1 MSYKL
6 VGSLVFGAIGSLQDV
21 SARCTAVRI
30 VPDVEEG
37 DAMPTLDGG
46 SIQGEDIESAS
57 LTATLVQDI
66 AAGGFTEWTWTNA
79 GDEMP
84 FEFIPL
90 TGRSIT
96 GTVKVR
102 RVEIGG
108 DVQQKNTVDIEWPI
122 IGMPV
127 LGNDIA

>member
-1 MSYKL
+1 VSYKL
-6 VGSLVFGAIGSLQDV
+6 VGSLVFGEVGSLQDV

-37 DAMPTLDGG
+37 DSMPTLDGG
-46 SIQGEDIESAS
+46 SILGEDTESAS

-66 AAGGFTEWTWTNA
+66 AAGGFTEWSWTNA
-79 GDEMP
+79 GEEVP
-84 FEFIPL
+84 FEFIPV
-90 TGRSIT
+90 TGRTIT

-108 DVQQKNTVDIEWPI
+108 DVQQKNTVDIEWPCV
-122 IGMPV
+122 GMPT
-127 LGNDIA
+127 LGNDL